1 MVQCYCKD
9 EERDGLRIEVKCRRS
24 FLILKKNDKSIERKD
39 YGDKNVYKYFTC

>member
-24 FLILKKNDKSIERKD
+24 FLILKKKNDKSIERKD
-39 YGDKNVYKYFTC
+39 VQNVYKYFTC